1 MATPKP
7 QRTPEQIEDII
18 LRKIF
23 LVTLS
28 DSMDT
33 DSRIVYLELT
43 AAEILS
49 EGKDL
54 KLSRDLMERVLIDRL
69 SGSFQSAEP
78 AFQYLIN
85 SYRRAYEE
93 GKKIGNM
100 KDKNLR
106 SDMESVVR
114 QGKKLLV
121 SYCRIHLANPDC
133 FGANDVPNKNKLSV
147 SPLLPFIFS
156 EVGGGLDGFGTSS
169 SSGGVQCPP
178 GFLKEFFEEADFDS
192 LDPILRGL
200 YENLRGSILNV
211 SALGNF
217 QQPLR
222 ALLYLLSFPVG
233 ARSLVNHPWWIPK
246 GVYLNG
252 RVIEMTSIL
261 GPFFHVSALPDHTI
275 FKSQPDVGQQCFSEA
290 STRRPADLL
299 SSFTTIKTVMKSLYK
314 DLGDVLLALL
324 KNTETRENVL
334 EYLAEVINKNSSRAH
349 IQVEPLSCAS
359 SGMFVNL
366 GAVMLRL
373 CDPFL
378 DGSLTK
384 RDKIDPKYVFYSN
397 RLDLRSLTAL
407 HASSEEIS
415 QWINKDNPGS
425 IDGSRQHSDG
435 ENHLLQ
441 SQEATSSSSIASEP
455 SLLNVNPAS
464 SGGGG
469 KSKYTFICECFFM
482 TARVLNLGLLKSFS
496 DFKHLVQDISRAE
509 DALATLKAML
519 GQTPSSQLELDI
531 SRLEKEIETYS
542 QEKLCYEAQILRD
555 VDLIQHALS
564 FYRLMVVWLVG
575 LVGGFKMPLPLTCPM
590 EFACM
595 PEHFVE
601 DAMELLIFASRI
613 PKALDGVVLVCCI
626 LYFGTLCPL
635 YFNLALFALC
645 FLSKPI
651 SHVKDFFCGLS
662 VWQDDF
668 MNIIIMFMGSP
679 NFIRNPYLR
688 AKMVEVLN
696 CWMPRR
702 SGSSSATATLFEGH
716 QMSLEYL
723 VRNLLK
729 LYVDI
734 EFTGSH
740 TQFYDKFNIRHNI
753 AELLEYLWQVPS
765 HRNAWTQIAK
775 EEEKGVYLN
784 FLNFLINDSIYLLD
798 ESLNKI
804 LELKEIE
811 AEMSN
816 TAEWERR
823 PAQERQERTRLFHS
837 QENIIR
843 IDMKLANED
852 VSMLAFTSEQIV
864 VPFLLPEMVER
875 VASMLNYFL
884 LQLVGPQRKSLTLKD
899 PEKYEFRPKQLLK
912 QIVRIYVHLARGDK
926 ENIFPAAIS
935 SDGRSYNEQLFSA
948 AADVLRKIGE
958 DMRVIQEFIGLG
970 AKAKAA
976 ASQAMDTEATLG
988 EIPDEFLDPIQYT
1001 LMKDPV
1007 ILPSSRITVDRPVI
1021 QRHLLSDS
1029 TDPFNRSHLTAN
1041 MLIPDTELKA
1051 RIEDFIMSQEL
1062 KRRGEGLN
1070 IQSIKDTIQTTNGE
1084 MLID

>member
-33 DSRIVYLELT
+33 DSRIVDLELT

-114 QGKKLLV
+114 QAKKLLV

-133 FGANDVPNKNKLSV
+133 FGANDAPNNKSSV
-147 SPLLPFIFS
+147 SPLLPFIIS
-156 EVGGGLDGFGTSS
+156 EVGGGLDGFGSSS

-290 STRRPADLL
+290 STRRPVDLL
-299 SSFTTIKTVMKSLYK
+299 SSFTTIKTVMKSLYR

-425 IDGSRQHSDG
+425 IDGSRPDSDG

-441 SQEATSSSSIASEP
+441 SQEATSSSNIASEP
-455 SLLNVNPAS
+455 SLLNVNPTS

-509 DALATLKAML
+509 DALATLEAMQ

-555 VDLIQHALS
+555 GDLIQHALS

-613 PKALDGVVLVCCI
+613 PKALDGVVL
-626 LYFGTLCPL
+626 
-635 YFNLALFALC
+635 
-645 FLSKPI
+645 
-651 SHVKDFFCGLS
+651 
-662 VWQDDF
+662 DDF
-668 MNIIIMFMGSP
+668 MNFITMFMGSP

-702 SGSSSATATLFEGH
+702 SGSSSAAATLFEGH

-884 LQLVGPQRKSLTLKD
+884 LQL
-899 PEKYEFRPKQLLK
+899 LLK

-926 ENIFPAAIS
+926 ENNFPAAIS

-958 DMRVIQEFIGLG
+958 DMRVIQEFIELG

-1029 TDPFNRSHLTAN
+1029 TDPFNRSHLTAD
-1041 MLIPDTELKA
+1041 MLIPDIELKA
-1051 RIEDFIMSQEL
+1051 RIEEFIMSQEL